1 MIIRSADFDKDAL
14 VIFQGAKDF
23 AKFSGLN
30 LFPDNDEDFVKAVS
44 RIVTL
49 ENIEILVAEHEN
61 EIVGGIG
68 IFFSPFTW
76 NPSIM
81 IGEELFWWAFENA
94 PMRTGKKLYD
104 EAMKMIDKKNAVPM
118 FRSLAN
124 SPDSVRKLYVH
135 DGLTELETSWM
146 RIP

>member
-1 MIIRSADFDKDAL
+1 MIIRPADLDKDAL
-14 VIFQGAKDF
+14 AIFQGAKDF

-30 LFPDNDEDFVKAVS
+30 LFPDNEEDFLKAVS
-44 RIVTL
+44 RIITL

-68 IFFSPFTW
+68 IVFSPFTW
-76 NPSIM
+76 NPSII

-94 PMRTGKKLYD
+94 PMKTGKKLYN
-104 EAMKMIDKKNAVPM
+104 EAMKNIEEKNAIPM
-118 FRSLAN
+118 FRSLKN
-124 SPDSVRKLYVH
+124 SPDSVKKLYIS

-146 RIP
+146 RLP